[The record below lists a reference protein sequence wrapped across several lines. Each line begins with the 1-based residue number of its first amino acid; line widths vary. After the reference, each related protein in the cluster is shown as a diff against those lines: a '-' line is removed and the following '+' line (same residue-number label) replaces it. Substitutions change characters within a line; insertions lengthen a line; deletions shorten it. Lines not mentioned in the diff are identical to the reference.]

1 MKIGILGTGHIGTT
15 LTQRLSAAG
24 HDVEVANSRGP
35 ETIGAEVLASGG
47 RAVLAAEA
55 VIDVDVVILS
65 VPLHRLPQLA
75 PLLTALPSG
84 TVVIDTSNY
93 YPQRDG
99 RIEAIEAGQ
108 VESLWVAEQL
118 GRPVVKAW
126 NAIGS
131 PSFAAKGQPAGS
143 PDRIAIPVA
152 ADDDHHRA
160 VGMALV
166 EATGFDVFDAGP
178 LTQSW
183 RQQPGTPCYCTDLA
197 LEEMPEQWGQRTR
210 GDRRRDATWPSPP
223 SRNESGT
230 PPPTSTPN
238 TAYAST
244 APSSSE
250 PVRPFGPLP
259 GKHGENQPILQRP
272 PHRP

>member
-24 HDVEVANSRGP
+24 HDVKVANSRGP
-35 ETIGAEVLASGG
+35 ETIGPEVLASGG

-108 VESLWVAEQL
+108 VESLWVAERL

-152 ADDDHHRA
+152 ADDDKHRDVA
-160 VGMALV
+160 MALV
-166 EATGFDVFDAGP
+166 EDTGFDAFDAGP
-178 LTQSW
+178 LAQSW

-197 LEEMPEQWGQRTR
+197 LEEMPEQWAAADARRSPT
-210 GDRRRDATWPSPP
+210 RRDLAVAAIQERVGDATTNPDA
-223 SRNESGT
+223 EYG
-230 PPPTSTPN
+230 
-238 TAYAST
+238 
-244 APSSSE
+244 
-250 PVRPFGPLP
+250 VRLNRALF
-259 GKHGENQPILQRP
+259 I
-272 PHRP
+272 